1 MDINFTRRG
10 ISKLAGKGDGSVK
23 IGNEEREGGVIQSSK
38 EPLNNR
44 VGSKLRGRTY

>member
-1 MDINFTRRG
+1 MDINFRRG

-23 IGNEEREGGVIQSSK
+23 IGNEEGGGVIQSSK